1 MSDASVFSTI
11 EQAIDAIR
19 RGEMIVVIDDPD
31 RENEGDL
38 VMAAE
43 WVTPEAINF
52 MIKYGRGLVCL
63 PMTGERL
70 DELGIPDMVPQPGDH
85 MGTAFTVSI
94 DARGCTTGISA
105 AERALT
111 IRTAIDP
118 HTRPEDLVQPGHIFP
133 LRAKPGGVL
142 RRPGHTEAAVDLATL
157 AGLTPA
163 GIICEI
169 INEDGT
175 MARTPELIEFAR
187 EHGLHIITIA
197 DLIRYRRQHES
208 LITKVSEVDL
218 PTRYGDFRAIG
229 YEEAYTGV
237 THMAV
242 VKGDWTPEEPILVR
256 VHSEC
261 LTGDVFGSCRCDC
274 GEQLDAALARIE
286 EAGRGVLLYMRQE
299 GRGVGLANK
308 LRAYALQDQG
318 ADTVEANVRLGLP
331 VDARDYGVGAQ
342 ILHDLGVRRMRL
354 MTNNPVKRSA
364 LEGYGLEIVE
374 RVPLEMAPKPANR
387 RYLETKRD
395 KLHHMLSK

>member
-1 MSDASVFSTI
+1 MNKDFAFNTI
-11 EQAIDAIR
+11 EEAVEAIR
-19 RGEMIVVIDDPD
+19 RGEMIVVVDDPD

-52 MIKYGRGLVCL
+52 MIKHGRGLVCL
-63 PMTGERL
+63 PLTGDRL
-70 DELGIPDMVPQPGDH
+70 DELGIPDMVPQPGDQ

-94 DARGCTTGISA
+94 DAKGCTTGISA

-118 HTRPEDLVQPGHIFP
+118 HTRPGDLVQPGHIFP

-142 RRPGHTEAAVDLATL
+142 RRPGHTEAAVDLAVL

-175 MARTPELIEFAR
+175 MARTPELIKFAR
-187 EHGLHIITIA
+187 EHGLLIITVA

-208 LITKVSEVDL
+208 LITKVSDVAL
-218 PTRYGDFRAIG
+218 PTRHGDFHAIG
-229 YEEAYTGV
+229 YEETHTGL
-237 THMAV
+237 THLAV
-242 VKGDWTPEEPILVR
+242 VKGDPTTDEPVLVR

-274 GEQLDAALARIE
+274 GEQLDAALAQIE
-286 EAGRGVLLYMRQE
+286 AAGRGVVLYMRQE

-308 LRAYALQDQG
+308 LRAYALQDKG
-318 ADTVEANVRLGLP
+318 ADTVEANEKLGLP

-354 MTNNPVKRSA
+354 LTNNPVKRAA

-374 RVPLEMAPKPANR
+374 RVPLEVAPNPANR
-387 RYLETKRD
+387 RYLETKRE
-395 KLHHMLSK
+395 KMNHLLSK

>member
-1 MSDASVFSTI
+1 MTSEFQFNTI
-11 EQAIDAIR
+11 EEAIAAIR
-19 RGEMIVVIDDPD
+19 RGEMIVVVDDPD

-118 HTRPEDLVQPGHIFP
+118 NTRPEDLVQPGHIFP

-142 RRPGHTEAAVDLATL
+142 RRPGHTEAAVDLAVL

-175 MARTPELIEFAR
+175 MARTPELIEFAK
-187 EHGLHIITIA
+187 EHGLLIITVA
-197 DLIRYRRQHES
+197 DLIRYRRQHET
-208 LITKVSEVDL
+208 LVTKVSDVAL

-229 YEEAYTGV
+229 YEELHTGL
-237 THMAV
+237 THLAV
-242 VKGDWTPEEPILVR
+242 VKGELQPDKPVLVR

-274 GEQLDAALARIE
+274 GEQLDLALAKID
-286 EAGRGVLLYMRQE
+286 EAGQGVLLYMRQE
-299 GRGVGLANK
+299 GRGIGLANK
-308 LRAYALQDQG
+308 LRAYALQDRG
-318 ADTVEANVRLGLP
+318 ADTVEANLALGLP
-331 VDARDYGVGAQ
+331 ADARDYGVGAQ

-354 MTNNPVKRSA
+354 MTNNPVKRA
-364 LEGYGLEIVE
+364 GLEGYGLEIVE
-374 RVPLEMAPKPANR
+374 RVPLEIEANPANR
-387 RYLETKRD
+387 RYLQTKRD
-395 KLHHMLSK
+395 KLNHLLSK